1 MTVSSQ
7 TNAQF
12 VRVYGKGKKDIMDM
26 THWMKQAKEQRRN
39 RVKRKMEG
47 NGKIDDT
54 EKRNLKVFT
63 SFAEC

>member
-1 MTVSSQ
+1 
-7 TNAQF
+7 
-12 VRVYGKGKKDIMDM
+12 MDM
-26 THWMKQAKEQRRN
+26 KHWMKQAKEQRRN